1 MNPMKQRIAMM
12 FVVVLVLT
20 AGCAKP
26 PVDQIQTAERAV
38 AEARTVEAGKYA
50 AEDFAK
56 LEGQLT
62 LLTKE
67 IDTQNEKFSLLRD
80 YGKAEQL
87 AATLTAEAQK
97 LVQISTAKKHEAQQ
111 AATRA
116 LQAARE
122 AISTAQSLVAK
133 APVGK
138 DRAALEAIKHDAEV
152 LSLSLQEAQK
162 ALEEGEY
169 LDAQYRA
176 KAIADKAQSVA
187 EEIESALAKV
197 KGTRTTK
204 VATR

>member
-1 MNPMKQRIAMM
+1 MNSMKQRMAMA
-12 FVVVLVLT
+12 FVALSLLSS
-20 AGCAKP
+20 GCAKP

-38 AEARTVEAGKYA
+38 ADARAAEAGKYV
-50 AEDFAK
+50 AEDLAK

-62 LLTKE
+62 MLKKE
-67 IDTQNEKFSLLRD
+67 IETQDEKLSLLRD

-87 AATLTAEAQK
+87 AATVIAEGQK
-97 LVQISTAKKHEAQQ
+97 LVQTSTAKKQEAQE

-116 LQAARE
+116 LRAAQE
-122 AISTAQSLVAK
+122 AISTARSLVAK
-133 APVGK
+133 APIGK
-138 DRAALEAIKHDAEV
+138 DRAAFEAIKHDADA

-162 ALEEGEY
+162 ALEQGEY

-176 KAIADKAQSVA
+176 KAIADKAQSVSD
-187 EEIESALAKV
+187 EIESALAKV

>member
-1 MNPMKQRIAMM
+1 MNAMKQRIAMA
-12 FVVVLVLT
+12 FVALVFST
-20 AGCAKP
+20 PGCAKP

-38 AEARTVEAGKYA
+38 ADARTAEAAKYT

-62 LLTKE
+62 LLKKE

-97 LVQISTAKKHEAQQ
+97 LVQTSTAKKQEAQE

-116 LQAARE
+116 LQAAQE
-122 AISTAQSLVAK
+122 AISTAQKLVAK
-133 APVGK
+133 APIGK
-138 DRAALEAIKHDAEV
+138 DRAAFEAIKHDAEA

-162 ALEEGEY
+162 ALEQGDY

-176 KAIADKAQSVA
+176 KAIADKAQSVSD
-187 EEIESALAKV
+187 EIESALAKV

>member
-1 MNPMKQRIAMM
+1 MKQRMAMA
-12 FVVVLVLT
+12 FVALSLLSS
-20 AGCAKP
+20 GCAKP

-38 AEARTVEAGKYA
+38 ADARAAEAGKYV
-50 AEDFAK
+50 AEDLAK

-62 LLTKE
+62 MLKKE
-67 IDTQNEKFSLLRD
+67 IETQDEKLSLLRD

-87 AATLTAEAQK
+87 AATVIAEGQK
-97 LVQISTAKKHEAQQ
+97 LVQTSTAKKQEAQE

-116 LQAARE
+116 LRAAQE
-122 AISTAQSLVAK
+122 AISTARSLVAK
-133 APVGK
+133 APIGK
-138 DRAALEAIKHDAEV
+138 DRAAFEAIKHDADA

-162 ALEEGEY
+162 ALEQGEY

-176 KAIADKAQSVA
+176 KAIADKAQSVSD
-187 EEIESALAKV
+187 EIESALAKV

>member
-1 MNPMKQRIAMM
+1 MNSTKQRIAMAFM
-12 FVVVLVLT
+12 ALSLAT
-20 AGCAKP
+20 WGCANP

-38 AEARTVEAGKYA
+38 ADARAAEAGKYA
-50 AEDFAK
+50 AEDLAK

-62 LLTKE
+62 LLKKE
-67 IDTQNEKFSLLRD
+67 LDTQNEKFSLLRD

-97 LVQISTAKKHEAQQ
+97 LVQTSTAKKQEAQEAAARAIQ
-111 AATRA
+111 AA
-116 LQAARE
+116 QE
-122 AISTAQSLVAK
+122 AISSAQSLVAK
-133 APVGK
+133 APIGK
-138 DRAALEAIKHDAEV
+138 DRAAFEAIKHDAEA

-162 ALEEGEY
+162 ALEQGEY

-176 KAIADKAQSVA
+176 KAISDKAQSVSD
-187 EEIESALAKV
+187 EIERALAKV